1 MHPRNLTWVEL
12 KEYIERGRGPLVLPV
27 GSVEGHGLHLPVNT
41 DTIIASFIA
50 DKLAERN
57 KWVSL
62 PPITYTVTVP
72 VRPGNVHVPSRVL
85 KEYLR
90 SILEH
95 FISFG
100 QKEFILIVGHG
111 GPEMKNALVE
121 VCDNLCRGWG
131 AVINAFR
138 ISRILNDL
146 GLADT
151 GVDRHAGEW
160 ETSIMMAIDNSLVK
174 NLGFYQGCGD
184 PHRYGVVGNPL
195 KASPA
200 KGLRYVEAVINYIEE
215 SFARNVTRR
224 KCYYNWLMR

>member
-12 KEYIERGRGPLVLPV
+12 KEYIERGKGPLVLPV

-41 DTIIASFIA
+41 DTVIASFIA

-111 GPEMKNALVE
+111 GPEMKNVLVE

-131 AVINAFR
+131 AVINAFH
-138 ISRILNDL
+138 ISRILSDL
-146 GLADT
+146 GLVDT

-160 ETSIMMAIDNSLVK
+160 ETSIVMAIDNSLVK

-200 KGLRYVEAVINYIEE
+200 KGMRYVEAVINYIEE

-224 KCYYNWLMR
+224 KCYYNWLVR

>member
-1 MHPRNLTWVEL
+1 MYPRNLTWVEL
-12 KEYIERGRGPLVLPV
+12 KEYIGKGRGPLVLPV
-27 GSVEGHGLHLPVNT
+27 GSVEGHGLHLPINT

-57 KWVSL
+57 NWVSL

-72 VRPGNVHVPSRVL
+72 VRPGNVHIPPRVL

-100 QKEFILIVGHG
+100 QKEFILIMGHG
-111 GPEMKNALVE
+111 GPEMKEVLVE

-131 AVINAFR
+131 TVINAFHV
-138 ISRILNDL
+138 SRILRDL
-146 GLADT
+146 QLVDT
-151 GVDRHAGEW
+151 DSDKHAGEW
-160 ETSIMMAIDNSLVK
+160 ETSIIMAIDSTLVK
-174 NLGFYQGCGD
+174 NLGFYRECGD
-184 PHRYGVVGNPL
+184 PRRYGVVGNPL

-200 KGLRYVEAVINYIEE
+200 KGLKYVEAVINYVEE
-215 SFARNVTRR
+215 SFARNVVHR
-224 KCYYNWLMR
+224 KCYYNWLIR

>member
-1 MHPRNLTWVEL
+1 MYPRNLTWVEL
-12 KEYIERGRGPLVLPV
+12 KEYIGRGGGPLVLPV

-100 QKEFILIVGHG
+100 QKEFIVIMGHG
-111 GPEMKNALVE
+111 GPEMKEVVVE

-131 AVINAFR
+131 TVINVFHV
-138 ISRILNDL
+138 SRILKDL
-146 GLADT
+146 QLVDT
-151 GVDRHAGEW
+151 DSDKHAGEW
-160 ETSIMMAIDNSLVK
+160 ETSIMMAIDDSLVK
-174 NLGFYQGCGD
+174 NLGFYRECGD
-184 PHRYGVVGNPL
+184 PRCYGVVGNPL
-195 KASPA
+195 EASPA
-200 KGLRYVEAVINYIEE
+200 KGLRYIEAVINYIKE
-215 SFARNVTRR
+215 SFTRNVAHR
-224 KCYYNWLMR
+224 KCYYNWLIR